1 MPHTIFVTGGPISDP
16 DAPFFKAL
24 GAALDHLGA
33 QGFAFAHDEQP
44 PRAGYDCVGFVD
56 RARDVRVEVWED
68 YEARVQYVVI
78 AASDTARLAAVR
90 DAVYATVKPPSVA
103 QLIARARRARSDPT
117 SLMRAVYAAVE
128 RPADARVQALVQSA
142 LGHAHPQ
149 MRATGAYAAR
159 VLARGV
165 APSGAPRA
173 KRP

>member
-1 MPHTIFVTGGPISDP
+1 
-16 DAPFFKAL
+16 
-24 GAALDHLGA
+24 
-33 QGFAFAHDEQP
+33 
-44 PRAGYDCVGFVD
+44 
-56 RARDVRVEVWED
+56 
-68 YEARVQYVVI
+68 VVI

-90 DAVYATVKPPSVA
+90 DAVFATVKPPSAA

-149 MRATGAYAAR
+149 MRATGAYAAT

-165 APSGAPRA
+165 EPSGAPRA
-173 KRP
+173 KGP